1 MAIDLGSPID
11 WLPWVG
17 AAAAV
22 AVVVGLLFTRDLHS
36 PVDWLRWIGRNT
48 KRIAVLIA
56 GLAVLGAGVTMLVLP
71 GPGIVVIILGFAIL
85 ATEFAWAERALDR
98 TTGTAAAAASK
109 VSNNRA
115 GRAALLLSGLALV
128 TGGGFVATFVEE
140 YRVIGISLTIAGLI
154 GLLTLLPRVQ
164 GWIDVK
170 ANSRTNG
177 TSSEQQASAPT
188 SVE

>member
-1 MAIDLGSPID
+1 MAL
-11 WLPWVG
+11 
-17 AAAAV
+17 
-22 AVVVGLLFTRDLHS
+22 DLHS
-36 PVDWLRWIGRNT
+36 PGDWLRWIGRNT
-48 KRIAVLIA
+48 KRIAVLVV
-56 GLAVLGAGVTMLVLP
+56 GVAVVGAGIVMLPLP
-71 GPGIVVIILGFAIL
+71 GPGMLVIILGFAIL

-128 TGGGFVATFVEE
+128 TGGGFVVTFVEE
-140 YRVIGISLTIAGLI
+140 YRFIGISLTIAGLI
-154 GLLTLLPRVQ
+154 GLLTLIPRVQ

-177 TSSEQQASAPT
+177 TSSDQQASAPT

>member
-1 MAIDLGSPID
+1 MPL
-11 WLPWVG
+11 
-17 AAAAV
+17 
-22 AVVVGLLFTRDLHS
+22 DLHS
-36 PVDWLRWIGRNT
+36 PGDWLRWIGRNT
-48 KRIAVLIA
+48 KRIVVLLA

-115 GRAALLLSGLALV
+115 GRAALMLSGFALV
-128 TGGGFVATFVEE
+128 TGGGFVATFVDE
-140 YRVIGISLTIAGLI
+140 YRLVGVSLTIAGLI
-154 GLLTLLPRVQ
+154 GLLTLVPRVQ
-164 GWIDVK
+164 SWIDDK
-170 ANSRTNG
+170 ATARTNG
-177 TSSEQQASAPT
+177 TSSDQLAGAPT

>member
-1 MAIDLGSPID
+1 MAL
-11 WLPWVG
+11 
-17 AAAAV
+17 
-22 AVVVGLLFTRDLHS
+22 DLHS
-36 PVDWLRWIGRNT
+36 PADWLRWIGRNT
-48 KRIAVLIA
+48 KRIAVLVA

-71 GPGIVVIILGFAIL
+71 GPGIIVIILGFAIL

-154 GLLTLLPRVQ
+154 GLLTLVPRVQ
-164 GWIDVK
+164 GWIDGK
-170 ANSRTNG
+170 ANARTNG
-177 TSSEQQASAPT
+177 TSSDQQASAPT

>member
-22 AVVVGLLFTRDLHS
+22 AVVVGLLVTRDLHS

-56 GLAVLGAGVTMLVLP
+56 GVAVLGAGVTMLVLP

-128 TGGGFVATFVEE
+128 TGGGFVATFIDE
-140 YRVIGISLTIAGLI
+140 YRFIGISLTIAGLI
-154 GLLTLLPRVQ
+154 GLLTLVPRVQ

-177 TSSEQQASAPT
+177 TSSDQQASAPT

>member
-1 MAIDLGSPID
+1 MAL
-11 WLPWVG
+11 
-17 AAAAV
+17 
-22 AVVVGLLFTRDLHS
+22 DLHS

-48 KRIAVLIA
+48 KRILVLIA
-56 GLAVLGAGVTMLVLP
+56 GLVVLGAGVTMLVLP
-71 GPGIVVIILGFAIL
+71 GPGIIVIILGFAIL

-115 GRAALLLSGLALV
+115 GRAALLLSGFALV

-154 GLLTLLPRVQ
+154 GLLTLVPRVQ

-170 ANSRTNG
+170 ANARTNG
-177 TSSEQQASAPT
+177 TPADQAVDVAP